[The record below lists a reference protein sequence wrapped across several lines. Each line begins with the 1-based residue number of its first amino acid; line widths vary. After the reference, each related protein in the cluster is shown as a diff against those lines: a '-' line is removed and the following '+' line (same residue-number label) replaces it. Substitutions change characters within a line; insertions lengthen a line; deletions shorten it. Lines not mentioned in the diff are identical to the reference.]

1 MLKRLLKIGLA
12 FLMITAVSVL
22 PILAEDAKG
31 CKDHP
36 LFTRI
41 TDFEIDDCEVKDFDS
56 HEFTDRNEKDIVF
69 EGKKT
74 FIGYC
79 LKEGGKE
86 RAFLEIWKNYVNA
99 ITKIGGT
106 VEFISSYGGNLHLVK
121 EGKEV
126 WVLVNDSGGN
136 CYSLYIV
143 EKKAMVQEIT
153 ANEMLDTLNKQGFI
167 ALYINFDTNK
177 ATIKPESQSIVD
189 QIAKML
195 KDNPKLNVSIE
206 GHTDS
211 VGTPANNKILSK
223 QRADAVV
230 AALVKKGID
239 AKRLSAV
246 GWGQDKPIAD
256 NRSEEGKAKNRR
268 VEIVKK

>member
-1 MLKRLLKIGLA
+1 MRHLQVWTGVAVMVLMLVCFPA
-12 FLMITAVSVL
+12 TAQ
-22 PILAEDAKG
+22 DAAG

-41 TDFEIDDCEVKDFDS
+41 TDFEIDDCEIKDFDS

-69 EGKKT
+69 EGKIT

-79 LKEGGKE
+79 LKKGGKE

-106 VEFISSYGGNLHLVK
+106 VEYSNRYSGNLHLNK
-121 EGKEV
+121 DGKEV
-126 WVLVNDSGGN
+126 WVQVNDSGGS

-211 VGTPANNKILSK
+211 VGTPANNKTLSK

-230 AALVKKGID
+230 AALVKQGID
-239 AKRLSAV
+239 AKRLSAI

>member
-1 MLKRLLKIGLA
+1 MKNILKAAGSLGIMLLLSLFPVA
-12 FLMITAVSVL
+12 AQ
-22 PILAEDAKG
+22 E

-41 TDFEIDDCEVKDFDS
+41 SDFEIDDCQVSEFDS
-56 HEFTDRNEKDIVF
+56 HEFTDRNEKDITF

-86 RAFLEIWKNYVNA
+86 RAFLEIWKNYANA
-99 ITKIGGT
+99 LAKLGGT
-106 VEFISSYGGNLHLVK
+106 VEYTNRYNANLHLLK
-121 EGKEV
+121 DGKEV
-126 WVLVNDSGGN
+126 WVQVNDSGGN

-177 ATIKPESQSIVD
+177 ATIKPESQPIVD

-195 KDNPKLNVSIE
+195 KESPKLNVSIE

-211 VGTPANNKILSK
+211 VGTPAANKTLSK

-246 GWGQDKPIAD
+246 GWGQDKPVAD
-256 NRSEEGKAKNRR
+256 NRTDEGKAKNRR